1 MDETCELP
9 LQNATSAE
17 IRDILSAAKVVAVVG
32 LSNKPERDSYGVA
45 AYLQAHGYRIVPINP
60 NINQVLGE
68 RAYPSLEEVPGPVDV
83 VDIFRKPEF
92 VPQIVEQ
99 AVTRGAKV
107 IWMQEGI
114 AHNAAA
120 DKARA
125 AGLRVVMNK
134 CILKEHRKL
143 ASASGPVH

>member
-1 MDETCELP
+1 MNETCELP
-9 LQNATSAE
+9 LQNATSVE
-17 IRDILSAAKVVAVVG
+17 IRDILVAVKVVAVVG
-32 LSNKPERDSYGVA
+32 LSNKPERDSYRVA
-45 AYLQAHGYRIVPINP
+45 AYLLAQGYRIVPVNP

-68 RAYPSLEEVPGPVDV
+68 RAYPSLDQVPGPVDV

-92 VPQIVEQ
+92 VPPIVVQ
-99 AVTRGAKV
+99 AIAKGAKV

-114 AHNAAA
+114 AHNTAA

-125 AGLRVVMNK
+125 AGLKVVMNK

-143 ASASGPVH
+143 SSASGTVH

>member
-17 IRDILSAAKVVAVVG
+17 IRDILGASKVVAVVG

>member
-92 VPQIVEQ
+92 VPPLVDQ
-99 AVTRGAKV
+99 AIAMGAKV

-114 AHNAAA
+114 AHNASA

>member
-1 MDETCELP
+1 MNETCELP

-17 IRDILSAAKVVAVVG
+17 IRDILNAAKVIAVVG
-32 LSNKPERDSYGVA
+32 LSNKPERDSYHVA
-45 AYLQAHGYRIVPINP
+45 AYLQAQGYRIIPVNP

-68 RAYPSLEEVPGPVDV
+68 RAYASLEEVPGPVDV

-92 VPQIVEQ
+92 VPQLVDQ
-99 AVTRGAKV
+99 AIAKGAKV

-120 DKARA
+120 NKARA
-125 AGLRVVMNK
+125 AGLKVVMNK
-134 CILKEHRKL
+134 CILKEHRKMI
-143 ASASGPVH
+143 SASGASH